1 MPAINVNESSM
12 STLVLLL
19 AYAAPWLFL
28 ILFTGLLLVFKRG
41 GR

>member
-1 MPAINVNESSM
+1 M

-19 AYAAPWLFL
+19 AYVSPMLFL
-28 ILFTGLLLVFKRG
+28 ALLMGLLLVFKRG

>member
-1 MPAINVNESSM
+1 VNECPM

-28 ILFTGLLLVFKRG
+28 ALFTGLLLVFKRG

>member
-1 MPAINVNESSM
+1 M

-19 AYAAPWLFL
+19 AYALPLLFL
-28 ILFTGLLLVFKRG
+28 VLFIVVLLIFKRG

>member
-1 MPAINVNESSM
+1 M

-19 AYAAPWLFL
+19 AYASLWILL
-28 ILFTGLLLVFKRG
+28 VLFTGLLLVFKRG